1 MKRLAE
7 RDLACPEGRV
17 LLHGRQPRPIV
28 RLPSVR
34 LRPPWQPHRQS
45 REDQT
50 ASLTL
55 HPNPP
60 RASHT
65 KPATTARRSGCS
77 RCPAP
82 DRPAA
87 PPAPSPPPPDATT
100 FGGCKTVLGAAVQPF
115 LPVNVPQI
123 PPRAGCDRPPAPC
136 ARKRLATLKPA
147 LKVRPQLLVLA
158 AVLMRC
164 PSHLADLHTSGGEN
178 SRLRGTRERRK
189 DGGPPPCVFSAISLP
204 RGGGSDTRSRRPS
217 VGSSD

>member
-1 MKRLAE
+1 MQHTTSATTSRRPCPPRRGGDMKRLAE

-82 DRPAA
+82 DRPAGTARAFSAAARCDDVRRLQKLCSGPLCSHLCPSTCPKSHRA
-87 PPAPSPPPPDATT
+87 PAVIGLPHRAHGNASPP
-100 FGGCKTVLGAAVQPF
+100 
-115 LPVNVPQI
+115 
-123 PPRAGCDRPPAPC
+123 
-136 ARKRLATLKPA
+136 
-147 LKVRPQLLVLA
+147 
-158 AVLMRC
+158 
-164 PSHLADLHTSGGEN
+164 S
-178 SRLRGTRERRK
+178 
-189 DGGPPPCVFSAISLP
+189 
-204 RGGGSDTRSRRPS
+204 SRR
-217 VGSSD
+217 